1 MNTHLAQRTDDDGVD
16 CDFKKK
22 SNNNVCEDKANKQKK
37 KNVKRE
43 VSFNEEKKCKQ
54 ACSAS
59 RQARRLNTHTHTQ
72 EKKITEEQSVF
83 FFFFNYR
90 EHGKE
95 RHEGE
100 QLALS

>member
-43 VSFNEEKKCKQ
+43 VSFNEEKKM
-54 ACSAS
+54 
-59 RQARRLNTHTHTQ
+59 
-72 EKKITEEQSVF
+72 
-83 FFFFNYR
+83 
-90 EHGKE
+90 
-95 RHEGE
+95 
-100 QLALS
+100 